1 MNLTANDRMALDMGE
16 VLYKLDDANN
26 LLEVVLRWMEDE
38 GGVGTVGRE
47 DVDTYKKTA
56 FYTNANVYHTV
67 LRSLRDKLQDAQK
80 DAENTET
87 AIDKLGIWNNPSPQ
101 H

>member
-1 MNLTANDRMALDMGE
+1 MQDMEVFKMNLTADDRMALDMGE
-16 VLYKLDDANN
+16 VLYKLDDAQY

-38 GGVGTVGRE
+38 GAVGTKGRE
-47 DVDTYKKTA
+47 
-56 FYTNANVYHTV
+56 
-67 LRSLRDKLQDAQK
+67 

-87 AIDKLGIWNNPSPQ
+87 AIDKLGVWNNTSPQ